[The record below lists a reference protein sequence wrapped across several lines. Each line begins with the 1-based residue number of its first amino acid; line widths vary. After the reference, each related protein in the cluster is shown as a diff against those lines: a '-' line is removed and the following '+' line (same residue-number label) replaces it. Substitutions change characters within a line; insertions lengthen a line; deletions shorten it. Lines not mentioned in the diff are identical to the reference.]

1 MIILTTVHGGGC
13 SGVKRKVTVLQG
25 GVEDVDGLGN
35 VGLEV
40 VELVGVAGADD
51 TGTEVESELYGS
63 LPARK
68 TVVNSV
74 S

>member
-1 MIILTTVHGGGC
+1 MIILTTVHVGGC
-13 SGVKRKVTVLQG
+13 SGVKRKSSVIQG
-25 GVEDVDGLGN
+25 GVEDVDGLGD

-51 TGTEVESELYGS
+51 AGTEVESELYGC

>member
-1 MIILTTVHGGGC
+1 VIILTTVHVGGC
-13 SGVKRKVTVLQG
+13 SGVKRKSIVIQG
-25 GVEDVDGLGN
+25 GVEDVDGLGD

-51 TGTEVESELYGS
+51 AGTEVESELYGS